1 MVLKIQFYS
10 GIPPQIQIILRRF
23 TLLFVLI
30 IAVNQAFAQNAGS
43 VLKQGDWAKVSVSDD
58 AIYMLSPADLESL
71 GLGTPP
77 FESSK
82 LGMYGRS
89 AGVLPERNNVARE
102 SDLQP
107 LHILVEDGGDGQF
120 SGSDR
125 IYFYGQSPHTWVH
138 NSVTGQLDHRHHPYS
153 DEQVYFVT
161 TTEGGARIQ
170 NASPLTGGG
179 VSVGRYTHVAHHEQ
193 ELQNLVGSG
202 RQWFGE
208 HFDFTLTR
216 QLDLNLDALDAQST
230 ALFRARAVGRST
242 VSGTQL
248 ELSTNQ
254 GAIGALYFG
263 SIAASSGADYV
274 DESAITQTQSAV
286 SGTWGDLTLTFNR
299 AVNPSAAAWL
309 DYVNV
314 NADAPFTWRQTPQV
328 WHFLPA
334 DTAVLQA
341 NLSQVT
347 GGLTANGQAWNV
359 SNPLQPERLSPLGFT
374 ANGSAHW
381 GLRVDGTLPQTI
393 AVFET
398 SALSPT
404 LLGRVGNQN
413 LQQTGPLDYVIVTP
427 AFLLPQAQRLADF
440 HTEKGLRVK
449 AVDVQAI
456 YNEFSSGV
464 QDITAIK
471 DYLRHLWNSA
481 DTATD
486 RPKYLLLFGDASYD
500 YRGVVEP
507 NTNQVP
513 IYQSYSSFSLYSSF
527 STDDFYGFMDAD
539 EGNNLRAK
547 GLDLGIGRIP
557 VNTEGEAKAVV
568 DKIIAYSN
576 PAQSLGNWR
585 KKVLFVSDDVDK
597 GWEAVLTSIPN
608 IIADRIDTT
617 YPFLDIDK
625 MYADSYEQQSSSA
638 SQSYPRLR
646 TELVQAINDG
656 NLVTAY
662 VGHGGEVGWASENIL
677 QLNDT
682 KTFTNGAKL
691 PLFVTVT
698 CEFSRLDDP
707 LRTSAGEFLLLN
719 PAGGAIA
726 LLSTTR
732 VVYVDGAATLNDS
745 IFRVIFEK
753 ESGQYRTFG
762 QILRSAKNGTTSADK
777 LRFSLLGDPALRL
790 NVPEHRI
797 VLDSVNHIF
806 FPSDSAGLG
815 VSDTLA
821 ALQRVQ
827 IHGHIQD
834 GLTGQLAPHFNGP
847 VQLILYDKKVERSTL
862 KNDGEGPYIAFN
874 EWANAAY
881 RGQVLAQSG
890 QFEAEWVMPL
900 DIALQLGK
908 GKFSFYAQTDSTD
921 ASGSDFRVYIGGID
935 PNAPVD
941 VTGPTVRVFMGDSL
955 FKSGGITSPDPM
967 GLVHLFDENGI
978 NAVGNG
984 IGHDL
989 MGALDGDWNASF
1001 SLNSRYSANAGTYQR
1016 GMATWP
1022 FENLSDGGH
1031 TFSVRAWDSYNN
1043 VSEGSVDFT
1052 VMSRASLQLGAMRIY
1067 PNPGRGPF
1075 YLDVEHNAAGD
1086 SLEVEWT
1093 VHAPDGQQIFYQS
1106 WSGVSASAVLQSVQW
1121 DGSDGRGHLMPAG
1134 WYVARVR
1141 VRRRSDGQTVH
1152 AAERVILLH

>member
-1 MVLKIQFYS
+1 MKLQTAQFLGISVILLTAIQ
-10 GIPPQIQIILRRF
+10 
-23 TLLFVLI
+23 
-30 IAVNQAFAQNAGS
+30 AVAQPVAS
-43 VLKQGDWAKVSVSDD
+43 VLAQGEWAKVAVSEDG
-58 AIYMLSPADLESL
+58 IYSLTAADLESL
-71 GLGTPP
+71 GLGTAP
-77 FESSK
+77 FVSTQ
-82 LGMYGRS
+82 LGLYGRT
-89 AGVLPERNNVARE
+89 AGALPERNSSPRE
-102 SDLQP
+102 VDVQP
-107 LHILVEDGGDGQF
+107 VHILVDDGGDGVF
-120 SGSDR
+120 SGADR
-125 IYFYGQSPHTWVH
+125 IYFYGQSPHTWVY
-138 NSVTGQLDHRHHPYS
+138 NDVTNRFDHWHHPYS
-153 DEQVYFVT
+153 DQQVYFVT
-161 TTEGGARIQ
+161 TSEGGARI
-170 NASPLTGGG
+170 ASAPSLTGPAAEAF
-179 VSVGRYTHVAHHEQ
+179 RFTHVAHHEQ

-208 HFDFTLTR
+208 HFDYTLTR
-216 QLDLNLDALDAQST
+216 QVDLGLDALDAQST
-230 ALFRARAVGRST
+230 ALFRARGVGRST
-242 VSGTQL
+242 ISGTTL
-248 ELSTNQ
+248 ELSSAQ
-254 GAIGALYFG
+254 GPIGELYFG

-274 DESAITQTQSAV
+274 DEAAMTQTQSAV
-286 SGTWGDLTLTFNR
+286 SGTWGELTLTFKR
-299 AVNPSAAAWL
+299 DVNPSAAAWL

-314 NADAPFTWRQTPQV
+314 NADAPFEWRQRPQV

-359 SNPLQPERLSPLGFT
+359 SNPLQPQRLTPVGFT

-381 GLRVDGTLPQTI
+381 GLRVDGTVPQTI

-398 SALSPT
+398 STLTPA
-404 LLGRVGNQN
+404 LLGKVGNQN
-413 LQQTGPLDYVIVTP
+413 LQQSGPLDYVIVAP
-427 AFLLPQAQRLADF
+427 DFLLPQAQRLADF
-440 HTEKGLRVK
+440 HTEKGLRVT
-449 AVDVQAI
+449 AVDVQKI

-471 DYLRHLWNSA
+471 DYLRHLWDSA

-557 VNTEGEAKAVV
+557 VNTEEEAKGVV
-568 DKIIAYSN
+568 DKILAYSD
-576 PAQSLGNWR
+576 PVKSMGPWR
-585 KKVLFVSDDVDK
+585 KKVLFVSDDVDH

-608 IIADRIDTT
+608 IIADRLDTV

-646 TELVQAINDG
+646 TELVQSINDG

-682 KTFTNGAKL
+682 KTFSNGAKL

-719 PAGGAIA
+719 PQGGAIA

-753 ESGQYRTFG
+753 EGGQYRTFG
-762 QILRSAKNGTTSADK
+762 QILRSAKNGTTSSDK

-790 NVPEHRI
+790 NIPEHRV
-797 VLDSVNHIF
+797 VLDSLNALEIL
-806 FPSDSAGLG
+806 PATLASQ
-815 VSDTLA
+815 SDTLQ
-821 ALQRVQ
+821 ALSRVR
-827 IHGHIQD
+827 IHGHVED
-834 GLTGQLAPHFNGP
+834 GFTNAPRSDFNGP
-847 VQLILYDKKVERSTL
+847 MEVILYDKKVQRSTL
-862 KNDGEGPYIAFN
+862 KNDNEGPFIFFG

-881 RGQVLAQSG
+881 RGKVFAQLG
-890 QFEAEWVMPL
+890 RFEAEWVMPL
-900 DIALQLGK
+900 DIALQVGQ

-921 ASGSDFRVYIGGID
+921 ASGSDFRVWIGGID
-935 PNAPVD
+935 PDAPVD
-941 VTGPTVRVFMGDSL
+941 VTGPTVEVFMGDTN
-955 FKSGGITSPDPM
+955 FVSGGITGPSPL
-967 GLVHLFDENGI
+967 GLVRLFDENGI

-989 MGALDGDWNASF
+989 MGALDGNWNEAF
-1001 SLNSRYSANAGTYQR
+1001 SLNSRYSSLAGTFQR
-1016 GMATWP
+1016 GEATWP
-1022 FENLSDGGH
+1022 FENLEEGAH

-1043 VSEGSVDFT
+1043 VAEGSVDFT
-1052 VMSRASLQLGAMRIY
+1052 VFLRDQLKLGALRIY
-1067 PNPGRGPF
+1067 PNPGMGPF
-1075 YLDVEHNAAGD
+1075 HLDVEHNAQGD
-1086 SLEVEWT
+1086 SLEAVWT
-1093 VHAPDGQQIFYQS
+1093 VVTPEGQIVYHHV
-1106 WSGVSASAVLQSVQW
+1106 WEGNATSAVLQSVDW
-1121 DGSDGRGHLMPAG
+1121 DGTDGRGHLLPAG
-1134 WYVARVR
+1134 WYMARVH
-1141 VRRRSDGQTVH
+1141 VRRKTDGQIVQ

>member
-1 MVLKIQFYS
+1 LTLR
-10 GIPPQIQIILRRF
+10 IL
-23 TLLFVLI
+23 LISVLI
-30 IAVNQAFAQNAGS
+30 GVNQVFAQVDPS
-43 VLKQGDWAKVSVSDD
+43 VLAQGEWAKVAVSEDG
-58 AIYMLSPADLESL
+58 IYSLTASDLESL
-71 GLGTPP
+71 GFGSAPFISAQLGI
-77 FESSK
+77 
-82 LGMYGRS
+82 YGRT
-89 AGVLPERNNVARE
+89 AGVLPERNSSLRE
-102 SDLQP
+102 VDLLP
-107 LHILVEDGGDGQF
+107 LHILVEDGGDGAF
-120 SGSDR
+120 SGADR
-125 IYFYGQSPHTWVH
+125 IYFYGQSPHAWVY
-138 NSVTGQLDHRHHPYS
+138 NTVTERFDPMRHPYS
-153 DEQVYFVT
+153 DQQVYFVT
-161 TTEGGARIQ
+161 TTEGGARLSTPPVL
-170 NASPLTGGG
+170 AGPAME
-179 VSVGRYTHVAHHEQ
+179 VSRYTYVAHHEE

-208 HFDFTLTR
+208 HFDYTLTR
-216 QLDLNLDALDAQST
+216 QVNLGLDALDAQST
-230 ALFRARAVGRST
+230 ALFRARGVGRST
-242 VSGTQL
+242 ISGTKL
-248 ELSTNQ
+248 ELSSVQ
-254 GAIGALYFG
+254 GPIGELSFG

-274 DESAITQTQSAV
+274 DEAAFTQFQSAV
-286 SGTWGDLTLTFNR
+286 SPSWGDVTLTFNR
-299 AVNPSAAAWL
+299 DINPSAAAWL

-314 NADAPFTWRQTPQV
+314 HADAPFTWRQTPQV
-328 WHFLPA
+328 WHFAPM

-359 SNPLQPERLSPLGFT
+359 SNPLQPHRITPLGFS

-381 GLRVDGTLPQTI
+381 GLRLDGMQAQTV

-398 SALSPT
+398 SAPKPA
-404 LLGRVGNQN
+404 LLGKVALQN
-413 LQQTGPLDYVIVTP
+413 LRQSGPLDYVIVVP

-440 HTEKGLRVK
+440 HADRGLRVK
-449 AVDVQAI
+449 AVDVQTI
-456 YNEFSSGV
+456 YNEFSTGV

-471 DYLRHLWNSA
+471 DYLRHLWNTADSA
-481 DTATD
+481 VD

-507 NTNQVP
+507 NTNHVP

-557 VNTEGEAKAVV
+557 VNTVEEAKAVV
-568 DKIIAYSN
+568 DKIMAYSN
-576 PAQSLGNWR
+576 PQKSLGNWR

-646 TELVQAINDG
+646 TELIQSINAG

-682 KTFTNGAKL
+682 KTFSNGAKL

-707 LRTSAGEFLLLN
+707 LRTSAGEHLLLN
-719 PAGGAIA
+719 PEGGAIA

-753 ESGQYRTFG
+753 EGGQYRTFG

-790 NVPEHRI
+790 NIPEHEV
-797 VLDSVNHIF
+797 VLDSLNARPLV
-806 FPSDSAGLG
+806 PSTLASE
-815 VSDTLA
+815 SDTLQ
-821 ALQRVQ
+821 ALSRVR
-827 IHGHIQD
+827 IRGHVQD
-834 GLTGQLAPHFNGP
+834 GATGLLRTDFNGP
-847 VQLILYDKKVERSTL
+847 MDVVLYDKKVQRSTL
-862 KNDGEGPYIAFN
+862 KNDNEGPFISFG

-881 RGQVLAQSG
+881 RGKVYAQSG
-890 QFEAEWVMPL
+890 QFVAEWVMPL
-900 DIALQLGK
+900 DIALQVGQ
-908 GKFSFYAQTDSTD
+908 GKFSFYAQADSTD
-921 ASGSDFRVYIGGID
+921 ASGSDFRVWIGGID
-935 PNAPVD
+935 PDAPVD
-941 VTGPTVRVFMGDSL
+941 VTGPTVEVYMGDTN
-955 FKSGGITSPDPM
+955 FVSGGITGPSPL
-967 GLVHLFDENGI
+967 GLVRLFDENGI

-989 MGALDGDWNASF
+989 TGALDGDWNASF
-1001 SLNSRYSANAGTYQR
+1001 SLNSRYSANPGTYQR
-1016 GMATWP
+1016 GEATWP
-1022 FENLSDGGH
+1022 FEDLTDGLH

-1043 VSEGSVDFT
+1043 VSEGSVEF
-1052 VMSRASLQLGAMRIY
+1052 VVISRDQLQLGAMRIY
-1067 PNPGRGPF
+1067 PNPGTGPF
-1075 YLDVEHNAAGD
+1075 YLDVEHNAEGD

-1093 VHAPDGQQIFYQS
+1093 IHSPDGQRVFEDQWRGQAS
-1106 WSGVSASAVLQSVQW
+1106 SAVLQAASW
-1121 DGSDGRGHLMPAG
+1121 DGTDGQGHLLPAG

-1141 VRRRSDGQTVH
+1141 VRRILDGQTLH